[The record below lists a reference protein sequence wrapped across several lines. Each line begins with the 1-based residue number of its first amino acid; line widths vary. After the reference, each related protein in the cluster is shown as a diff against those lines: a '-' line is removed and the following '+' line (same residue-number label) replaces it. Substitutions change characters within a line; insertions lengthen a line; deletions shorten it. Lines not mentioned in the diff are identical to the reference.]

1 MYNFT
6 QTEKLDRIEEE
17 QDKILRKL
25 YETWQQNE
33 HTLFG
38 EALATIVDNLI
49 QRKTE
54 ATSEKVLSKLLSKID
69 KTEVGSAGF
78 EPATN
83 RL

>member
-6 QTEKLDRIEEE
+6 QTEKLDRIEQQ

-33 HTLFG
+33 YTLLG
-38 EALATIVDNLI
+38 EALATIVDNQI

-54 ATSEKVLSKLLSKID
+54 TTSEKVLSKLEALGWESIKQSV
-69 KTEVGSAGF
+69 K
-78 EPATN
+78 
-83 RL
+83 